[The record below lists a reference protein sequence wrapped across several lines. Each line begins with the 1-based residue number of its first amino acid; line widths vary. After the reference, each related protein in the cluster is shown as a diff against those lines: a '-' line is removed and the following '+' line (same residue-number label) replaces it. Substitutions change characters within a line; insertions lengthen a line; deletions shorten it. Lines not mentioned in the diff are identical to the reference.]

1 MKRCAWCGDDPLY
14 VQYHDEEWG
23 KPVHDD
29 RVHFEFLVLESAQAG
44 LSWITILRKRE
55 AYREAFA
62 QFDPV
67 RVAGFTQDDVERLME
82 NAGIV
87 RNRRKIEAAITNAQI
102 FLDIQKEYGSFDAYL
117 WGHTKGEVILGK
129 YQTVDELPAQTEL
142 SVKISKDLK
151 KRGMKFLGPV
161 IMYSHLQAVGLVNDH
176 IEGCD
181 FRFRGG

>member
-1 MKRCAWCGDDPLY
+1 MRRCAWCGDDPLY

-29 RVHFEFLVLESAQAG
+29 RLHFEFLVLESAQAG

-67 RVAGFTQDDVERLME
+67 RVAVFTQEDVERLMQ
-82 NAGIV
+82 NDGIV
-87 RNRRKIEAAITNAQI
+87 RNRRKIESAITNAQV

-117 WGHTKGEVILGK
+117 WGHTQGEVLVGHYK
-129 YQTVDELPAQTEL
+129 TVDAIPAKTEL
-142 SVKISKDLK
+142 SVQISKDLK

-161 IMYSHLQAVGLVNDH
+161 IMYSHLQAVGVVNDH
-176 IEGCD
+176 VEGCD
-181 FRFRGG
+181 FRF